1 MCKSNIVG
9 KMKKIVH
16 LFSVLLVLSFL
27 SSCDKQMADEPDV
40 SLKVAYVDYY
50 TTPVSFNQVVPA
62 VLAVDKP
69 RGGNVTCTDV
79 EQAFG
84 GSYICGNKID
94 FTNEA
99 EFEAAFPSWLNVQV
113 DGIYVSFSI
122 DGCGE
127 IDGVPV
133 KVGAVIVK
141 GSNSASVYYYPEG
154 STGDSHLAAPGDKY
168 MVSNLTFCF
177 VECEEPEEFVVA
189 VKAFFWPGPEIWN
202 NPTWVTSSGAMIFT
216 PVLPWEWCSQLGVN
230 YYPSTS
236 TFNLLS
242 PFSLINVGTVTLQDA
257 YIDGVHSLIVTLT
270 YLEGYTVDKTYLYIG
285 SEEDLKASI
294 LSTGCPD
301 YTSWM
306 FKDEPNN
313 SNVQII
319 IVPL

>member
-1 MCKSNIVG
+1 
-9 KMKKIVH
+9 MKKIVY

-40 SLKVAYVDYY
+40 SLKAAYVNYY
-50 TTPVSFNQVVPA
+50 TTPVSFNQVIPA

-84 GSYICGNKID
+84 ASLICGDKIN
-94 FTNEA
+94 FTNED
-99 EFEAAFPSWLNVQV
+99 EFENSFPAWLNVQV

-141 GSNSASVYYYPEG
+141 GSNSASVYYYPDG

-177 VECEEPEEFVVA
+177 VECEEPEELIVA
-189 VKAFFWPGPEIWN
+189 LKSFYWPGSETYLLPAWA
-202 NPTWVTSSGAMIFT
+202 TSSGRNVLT
-216 PVLPWEWCSQLGVN
+216 PILPYDWCSQLGVN
-230 YYPSTS
+230 TYPTTTEFS
-236 TFNLLS
+236 LLS
-242 PFSLINVGTVTLQDA
+242 KYGLANVGTCTITEA
-257 YIDGVHSLIVTLT
+257 YPNGIHSLIVTLT
-270 YLEGYTVDKTYLYIG
+270 YIQGYTVDKSYLYLG
-285 SEEDLKASI
+285 SEEVFKASV
-294 LSTGCPD
+294 LASGCPD
-301 YTSWM
+301 YTSWLLQ
-306 FKDEPNN
+306 DEPDN
-313 SNVQII
+313 SNVQVII
-319 IVPL
+319 IPL